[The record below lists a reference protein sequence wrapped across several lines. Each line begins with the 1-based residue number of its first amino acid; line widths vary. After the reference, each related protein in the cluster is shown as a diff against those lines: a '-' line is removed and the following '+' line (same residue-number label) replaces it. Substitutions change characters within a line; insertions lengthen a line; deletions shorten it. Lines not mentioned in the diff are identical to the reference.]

1 MSDPVILALISTI
14 GSIVTAILTAVVTVM
29 MRDTRKAVREVE
41 KQTNSMKDALVKV
54 TGESEHAKGVLE
66 GKGQER

>member
-41 KQTNSMKDALVKV
+41 KQTNSMKDAA
-54 TGESEHAKGVLE
+54 GESYRRIRTRE
-66 GKGQER
+66 GCS